1 MIRQEAFK
9 APALPCLTW
18 MMPGL
23 SLGLEVPEL
32 QQYLDDPMSD
42 PDVRRDEETRAT
54 TVEHI
59 KLLRNRLE
67 ATTKERVDEL
77 QAYFVRTSDM
87 ISQGEGVQGDDGRE
101 GVQGD
106 DGKEHDIEVKAG
118 DKAEV
123 KAGELTRAMDSRF
136 YELEEKLEA
145 RMVTLEERMGVIID
159 KRMGIIE
166 RKLNA
171 LLQKSSE

>member
-1 MIRQEAFK
+1 MCYLEESFSFLFPIITLK
-9 APALPCLTW
+9 
-18 MMPGL
+18 

-32 QQYLDDPMSD
+32 QRYLDDPMSD

-77 QAYFVRTSDM
+77 QAYLVRTSDM
-87 ISQGEGVQGDDGRE
+87 MMSQGEGVQEDDGRGHEVEQMRGDSMSEE
-101 GVQGD
+101 GN
-106 DGKEHDIEVKAG
+106 KSEVKAG
-118 DKAEV
+118 K
-123 KAGELTRAMDSRF
+123 LTRAMDSRF
-136 YELEEKLEA
+136 YEMEEKLEA

-159 KRMGIIE
+159 KRMGVLE

>member
-1 MIRQEAFK
+1 M
-9 APALPCLTW
+9 C
-18 MMPGL
+18 L
-23 SLGLEVPEL
+23 SLSPIVALKSSGLEVPEL
-32 QQYLDDPMSD
+32 QRYLDDPMSD

-77 QAYFVRTSDM
+77 QAYFLRNSDM
-87 ISQGEGVQGDDGRE
+87 ISQGQGVQGDDGRE
-101 GVQGD
+101 HEAEQMRAAQIAGSVGD
-106 DGKEHDIEVKAG
+106 EGDEAEAKPGK
-118 DKAEV
+118 
-123 KAGELTRAMDSRF
+123 LTRVVNGRF

-145 RMVTLEERMGVIID
+145 RMVTLEDRMGVIID
-159 KRMGIIE
+159 KRMGVLE

-171 LLQKSSE
+171 LLQRE